1 MNVVF
6 ILSEN
11 FLEFFLQGR
20 LGTHGFDVIVHVGT
34 LGDENI
40 DMSGNMV
47 FVNDFVDA
55 LSHITVPSEISGVQ
69 YCLSVALD
77 FEHVGIGR

>member
-1 MNVVF
+1 
-6 ILSEN
+6 
-11 FLEFFLQGR
+11 
-20 LGTHGFDVIVHVGT
+20 
-34 LGDENI
+34 
-40 DMSGNMV
+40 MSGNMV